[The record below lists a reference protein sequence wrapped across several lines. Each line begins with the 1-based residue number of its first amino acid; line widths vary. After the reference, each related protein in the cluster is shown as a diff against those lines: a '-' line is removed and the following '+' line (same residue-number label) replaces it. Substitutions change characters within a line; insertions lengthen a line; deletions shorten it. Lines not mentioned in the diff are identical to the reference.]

1 MAIQKN
7 NVQSA
12 DILLQFT
19 NVLAKSF
26 SNTLTDIANYL
37 SSLSTNTFFGIPIL
51 LIPFVPLISTLRPT
65 THSQIIISS
74 IFT

>member
-7 NVQSA
+7 NAQSA

-26 SNTLTDIANYL
+26 SNTLTDVANYL
-37 SSLSTNTFFGIPIL
+37 SSLSTNTFFRILIL
-51 LIPFVPLISTLRPT
+51 LIPFVPPISTLRPT
-65 THSQIIISS
+65 THFQIIISS